1 MPSLLQ
7 PVTFTGLPAYQEFA
21 RQLHLRA
28 PGTVASPIVAGGLG
42 QLAEAICTADAVLL
56 TGHGYS
62 HTSWGTEPPWPY
74 GDAAWYVGARN
85 WGFGTTLPA
94 LATALHAAGGIT
106 ARLLT
111 LDACESGST
120 AVVDT
125 FRSLMIRPDHVLI
138 VAADG
143 YIDWT
148 AGERAIRH
156 LVDVAHTGI
165 PAIEAA
171 RTLPSLGP
179 YCVA

>member
-1 MPSLLQ
+1 MPSLLH
-7 PVTFTGLPAYQEFA
+7 PVTFIGLPAYQKFA
-21 RQLHLRA
+21 RQLHQRA
-28 PGTVASPIVAGGLG
+28 PGTVGSPIVAGGLG
-42 QLAEAICTADAVLL
+42 QLAEAICTSDAVLL

-62 HTSWGTEPPWPY
+62 PTSWGDDSPWPY
-74 GDAAWYVGARN
+74 GDAAWYIGARN

-94 LATALHAAGGIT
+94 LAAALHAAGGIT
-106 ARLLT
+106 AQLLI

-125 FRSLMIRPDHVLI
+125 FRNLMTRPDHVLI

-148 AGERAIRH
+148 AGERAIH
-156 LVDVAHTGI
+156 NLVDLANTGI

-171 RTLPSLGP
+171 RALPNSAP